1 MCRHFHLAY
10 LKLKMFHIW
19 IFTLRLWEMNCIISL
34 LKMCQC
40 LPSPR
45 NMFKKAPD
53 LTARLYDLW
62 PIMISKFWYEL
73 IYEIFIYFV
82 NVVYLNKC
90 AHTIKSLNL
99 TDSVQNVWQKI
110 LIASSPSSFQK
121 FTLRDAWI
129 LDIILIFLMF
139 EFQLFFTLW
148 IERGSFN

>member
-1 MCRHFHLAY
+1 
-10 LKLKMFHIW
+10 
-19 IFTLRLWEMNCIISL
+19 
-34 LKMCQC
+34 MCQC
-40 LPSPR
+40 LPSPK
-45 NMFKKAPD
+45 NMFKKVPD
-53 LTARLYDLW
+53 VAAKARLYDLW
-62 PIMISKFWYEL
+62 PIMISKMEYEL
-73 IYEIFIYFV
+73 MYEIFIYFV

-110 LIASSPSSFQK
+110 LIAPSPSSSQK
-121 FTLRDAWI
+121 FTLRDVWI

>member
-1 MCRHFHLAY
+1 MCRHFHL
-10 LKLKMFHIW
+10 LKTKNVSHLKIYFKIYGKW
-19 IFTLRLWEMNCIISL
+19 IALDHFKECVNACPLPKIC
-34 LKMCQC
+34 LKKYQTWQ
-40 LPSPR
+40 L
-45 NMFKKAPD
+45 
-53 LTARLYDLW
+53 RLYDLW
-62 PIMISKFWYEL
+62 PIMISKMEYEL
-73 IYEIFIYFV
+73 MYEIFIYFV

-110 LIASSPSSFQK
+110 LIAPSPSSSQM
-121 FTLRDAWI
+121 FTLLRDVWI

>member
-1 MCRHFHLAY
+1 
-10 LKLKMFHIW
+10 
-19 IFTLRLWEMNCIISL
+19 
-34 LKMCQC
+34 MCQC
-40 LPSPR
+40 LPSPK
-45 NMFKKAPD
+45 NMFKKVPD
-53 LTARLYDLW
+53 LAAKAIWFMTNYDIQNGIW
-62 PIMISKFWYEL
+62 IM
-73 IYEIFIYFV
+73 YEIFIYFV

-110 LIASSPSSFQK
+110 LIAPSPSSSQMFM
-121 FTLRDAWI
+121 LRDVWI